1 MAKQA
6 LSWKRAGAIGWRDL
20 KSAPAKF
27 GFVVLSV
34 AVGVAALVGVR
45 GFSESFRRTLSLEAR
60 SLMAGD
66 LSARI
71 FHQPTGDETRKIAG
85 IEKQG
90 AGGIRLTW
98 VTEAVS
104 MASVAP
110 DPVPLLVSL
119 KAVDPDEYP
128 YYGTAELEPAIGL
141 KQALDGDS
149 AVVAEEFLIRLNARV
164 GQTLRLGG
172 RSFRISAM
180 LKQEPDRI
188 SAGAGWGPRVMI
200 SQAALARTGLLAPG
214 SRVSER
220 LLVKLPEKLAAGVS
234 IGAEAEAVRKQVEEA
249 LPDAQVMDFK
259 EGNPGLS
266 QGLDNA
272 TAILSLI
279 CLVAMVLGAIGVA
292 MAMHAHLE
300 QRMDMLAILKA
311 VGAGSGDL
319 LRIFLLQTL
328 GLGLAGGLL
337 GVAAGLGVMA
347 VLPAVFGKL
356 LPVEAQLEFPWRS
369 VAAGLGTGLLTTLL
383 FCLPPLLDVRNVRP
397 VLVLRRLVEQGPGG
411 NVEEWI
417 ERPLISRILERLS
430 PTFLLRII
438 SGVYAWSVSWAVP
451 LLWFSLPKFALRALA
466 QIVRWLKVMRAH
478 VDAWL
483 AGWWAR
489 RLQLGI
495 SVLVVVA
502 LGGIAWALSD
512 SVTVGWRFALYFAIA
527 LVVLLVL
534 AAVSLRTLR
543 FLLDRVR
550 LRLPSSLRH
559 GLANLYRPGNQ
570 SAAVLAA
577 LGTGV
582 MLILAVFLM
591 QAALLRDI
599 RETASPKLPNIFL
612 VDVTT
617 DEVAGVKDFFQHQA
631 GVSQALDLMPV
642 VTGRFIS
649 LNGKPVEQMKEQHFP
664 RRMLESAE
672 LSWADAAPA
681 GDKLTQGKWWTDAEA
696 AELAMGEGVALRLH
710 LGVGSVVELEVG
722 ESVRKLKVAAIY
734 RADGNHLGARI
745 QFVLPSGQLKDQQA
759 TWYGGAHI
767 DPKQVAG
774 MERALFAAFPTVTV
788 INLADVLERIES
800 VINQITFV
808 VRFLAGFSIFAG
820 LAILASSIASTRF
833 RRMQEAVVLK
843 TLGATRMRIVRTFSV
858 EFSVLGL
865 LAGSVGVVFAN
876 LLTRVLLR
884 KLEVGFHIEWLAT
897 LIALVGTAVL
907 ATATGWIASYRILGL
922 RPLEVLRE
930 E

>member
-1 MAKQA
+1 MAKRA

-20 KSAPAKF
+20 KSAPGKF

-45 GFSESFRRTLSLEAR
+45 GFSDSFRRTLSTEAR

-71 FHQPTGDETRKIAG
+71 FHPPTAEELGKVKA
-85 IEKQG
+85 IEQQ
-90 AGGIRLTW
+90 GIRGTW
-98 VTEAVS
+98 VTETIS
-104 MASVAP
+104 MASVPP

-119 KAVDPDEYP
+119 KAVDPGEYP
-128 YYGTAELEPAIGL
+128 YYGKAELEPDMSL
-141 KQALDGDS
+141 QQALQGDS
-149 AVVAEEFLIRLNARV
+149 AVVAEEFLIRMNAHV

-172 RSFRISAM
+172 RNFRIAAI

-188 SAGAGWGPRVMI
+188 SGGAGLGPRVMI
-200 SQAALARTGLLAPG
+200 SQAALERTGLLAPG
-214 SRVSER
+214 SRASQR
-220 LLVKLPEKLAAGVS
+220 LLMRLPDKLPPGFTAGS
-234 IGAEAEAVRKQVEEA
+234 DTALLRKQLEAA
-249 LPDAQVMDFK
+249 LPDAQVMDFR
-259 EGNPGLS
+259 EGNPALS
-266 QGLDNA
+266 QGLDNS

-311 VGAGSGDL
+311 VGAGSADL

-328 GLGLAGGLL
+328 GLGLAGGVL
-337 GVAAGLGVMA
+337 GVAAGVGVMA
-347 VLPAVFGKL
+347 ALPAVFGKL
-356 LPVEAQLEFPWRS
+356 LPVHATLQFPWRS
-369 VAAGLGTGLLTTLL
+369 IAAGLGTGLLTTLL
-383 FCLPPLLDVRNVRP
+383 FCLPPLLDVRGVRP
-397 VLVLRRLVEQGPGG
+397 VLVLRRLVEPGPEGIGG
-411 NVEEWI
+411 
-417 ERPLISRILERLS
+417 
-430 PTFLLRII
+430 
-438 SGVYAWSVSWAVP
+438 
-451 LLWFSLPKFALRALA
+451 WFAK
-466 QIVRWLKVMRAH
+466 
-478 VDAWL
+478 
-483 AGWWAR
+483 WWAR
-489 RLQLGI
+489 RLQLAI
-495 SVLVVVA
+495 SLVVILA

-512 SVTVGWRFALYFAIA
+512 SAKVGTWFALLFTIA

-534 AAVSLRTLR
+534 AAVALRTLR
-543 FLLDRVR
+543 FLLNRVR
-550 LRLPSSLRH
+550 LRLPSSLRQ

-582 MLILAVFLM
+582 MLILTVYLM
-591 QAALLRDI
+591 QAALLRDL
-599 RETASPKLPNIFL
+599 RASASPRLPNIFL

-642 VTGRFIS
+642 VPGRFIS
-649 LNGKPVEQMKEQHFP
+649 LNGKPLEQLKEQHFP
-664 RRMLESAE
+664 RRMLENAE
-672 LSWADAAPA
+672 LTWADAPPE
-681 GDKLTQGKWWTDAEA
+681 GDKVTQGKWWSDAGA
-696 AELAMGEGVALRLH
+696 AQLAIGEGVAQRLH
-710 LGVGSVVELEVG
+710 LGVGSAVELETGGTVHP
-722 ESVRKLKVAAIY
+722 LKVAAVY
-734 RADGNHLGARI
+734 RADGQHLGSRVA
-745 QFVLPSGQLKDQQA
+745 FVLPSGQLKDQPA
-759 TWYGGAHI
+759 TWYGGAHV
-767 DPKQVAG
+767 DPKQVAA
-774 MERALFAAFPTVTV
+774 MERALFVAYPTITV
-788 INLADVLERIES
+788 INLADVLARIES
-800 VINQITFV
+800 VVDQITFV

-820 LAILASSIASTRF
+820 LMILASSRASTRF
-833 RRMQEAVVLK
+833 RRMREAVVLK

-876 LLTRVLLR
+876 VLTRVLLR
-884 KLEVGFHIEWLAT
+884 KLEVGFHIEWTAT

>member
-1 MAKQA
+1 MAKRA

-20 KSAPAKF
+20 RSAPAKF

-45 GFSESFRRTLSLEAR
+45 GFSDSFRRTLSTEAR

-66 LSARI
+66 MSARL
-71 FHQPTGDETRKIAG
+71 FHQPTTTETDKINAIAMPAG
-85 IEKQG
+85 I
-90 AGGIRLTW
+90 RTTW
-98 VTEAVS
+98 VTETVS
-104 MASVAP
+104 MASVPP

-119 KAVDPDEYP
+119 KAVDPSEYP
-128 YYGTAELEPAIGL
+128 YYGTADLQPAMSLE
-141 KQALDGDS
+141 QALSGDS
-149 AVVAEEFLIRLNARV
+149 AVVADEFLIRLNAQV

-172 RSFRISAM
+172 RDFRIAAV

-188 SAGAGWGPRVMI
+188 SAGAGLGPRVMI
-200 SQAALARTGLLAPG
+200 SQAALVRTGLVAPG
-214 SRVSER
+214 SRASER
-220 LLVKLPEKLAAGVS
+220 LLLKLPSSADPVAL
-234 IGAEAEAVRKQVEEA
+234 RKQVEAA
-249 LPDAQVMDFK
+249 LPDAQVMDFR
-259 EGNPGLS
+259 EGNPGLNR
-266 QGLDNA
+266 GLDNA

-311 VGAGSGDL
+311 VGASSSDL

-337 GVAAGLGVMA
+337 GVAAGVGVMA
-347 VLPAVFGKL
+347 ALPAVFGKL
-356 LPVEAQLEFPWRS
+356 LPVHATLEFPWRS

-397 VLVLRRLVEQGPGG
+397 VLVLRRLVEQGPQGVGG
-411 NVEEWI
+411 
-417 ERPLISRILERLS
+417 
-430 PTFLLRII
+430 
-438 SGVYAWSVSWAVP
+438 
-451 LLWFSLPKFALRALA
+451 WFAR
-466 QIVRWLKVMRAH
+466 
-478 VDAWL
+478 
-483 AGWWAR
+483 WWAR

-495 SVLVVVA
+495 SVVVIAA

-512 SVTVGWRFALYFAIA
+512 SVKVGGWFALIFTIA
-527 LVVLLVL
+527 LIVLLLL
-534 AAVSLRTLR
+534 AFVALRVLR
-543 FLLDRVR
+543 FLLNRVR
-550 LRLPSSLRH
+550 LRLPSFLRH

-582 MLILAVFLM
+582 MLILAVYLM
-591 QAALLRDI
+591 QASLVRDI
-599 RETASPKLPNIFL
+599 RETASPRLPNIFL
-612 VDVTT
+612 IDVTT
-617 DEVAGVKDFFQHQA
+617 DELEGVKEFFAHQP
-631 GVSQALDLMPV
+631 GVSQTIGQALDLMPV
-642 VTGRFIS
+642 VTGRFVS
-649 LNGKPVEQMKEQHFP
+649 LNGKPVEQLKEQHFP
-664 RRMLESAE
+664 RRLLENAE
-672 LSWADAAPA
+672 LSWADAPPA
-681 GDKLTQGKWWTDAEA
+681 GDKVTQGKWWTDSDA
-696 AELAMGEGVALRLH
+696 AELAISEGVAERLH
-710 LGVGSVVELEVG
+710 LGLGTTVELDVG
-722 ESVRKLKVAAIY
+722 GAVRTLKVSAIY
-734 RADGNHLGARI
+734 RADGQHLGARVP
-745 QFVLPSGQLKDQQA
+745 FMLPSGQLKDQPA
-759 TWYGGAHI
+759 TWYGGAHV
-767 DPKQVAG
+767 DPKQVAAL
-774 MERALFAAFPTVTV
+774 ERALFQTYPTITV

-800 VINQITFV
+800 VVDQITFV

-820 LAILASSIASTRF
+820 LMILASSIASTRF
-833 RRMQEAVVLK
+833 RRMREAVVLK

-884 KLEVGFHIEWLAT
+884 RLEVSFHIEWTAT
-897 LIALVGTAVL
+897 LVALAGTALL